1 MADQAQG
8 ATTQVAQTAASGE
21 QQGTQQTQANTQ
33 ATQQASTQQASQTTG
48 QQTTQQSQQPSIE
61 ELQKQIQ
68 ERDEKLR
75 VTSESARHWQSQ
87 ADRFKQVA
95 LGSQPQVD
103 PLAEDIKF
111 FTAQGYDEKDARS
124 LVEFTN
130 RKVSGLQQQN
140 QNLQNS
146 LQASSMIGQILQSA
160 AQDKDYI
167 PLFNDPDIAFSVNQE
182 LQRVALLPGQK
193 DANQL
198 VEYAKAY
205 AETVYTTKHKPWL
218 QPNQSAQQPQA
229 PQQRPFLGF
238 NGNLQPGYT
247 PVAAQPKASDPT
259 VDALALKMAQHMGH
273 KL

>member
-1 MADQAQG
+1 MS
-8 ATTQVAQTAASGE
+8 TPAAGIPSGE
-21 QQGTQQTQANTQ
+21 GQPQPGNPQPTGQPQ
-33 ATQQASTQQASQTTG
+33 G
-48 QQTTQQSQQPSIE
+48 QQTPPPTPPANQPGE
-61 ELQKQIQ
+61 PQPNLPDNPQLAELQQ
-68 ERDEKLR
+68 KLAKVEEDAR
-75 VTSESARHWQSQ
+75 KAQESARFYQGNY
-87 ADRFKQVA
+87 DRAQQQLKAVVGA
-95 LGSQPQVD
+95 QPQAD

-111 FTAQGYDEKDARS
+111 FVTQGYNEQDARA

-198 VEYAKAY
+198 VEYAKAF
-205 AETVYTTKHKPWL
+205 AETVYTTKHRPWL
-218 QPNQSAQQPQA
+218 QPNQPPQQPQ
-229 PQQRPFLGF
+229 PSQQRPFLGF

-247 PVAAQPKASDPT
+247 PVAQQQKASDPT
-259 VDALALKMAQHMGH
+259 VDALALKMAQHTGL